1 MKIVPSIIV
10 ALSVVLGGWLA
21 GRGFDSGASRIAESI
36 ENQGRYSFWSSEE
49 GWMRIF
55 DTRTGKVHVP
65 SGGIWSE
72 LPLNGE
78 LQKTDKSSGVTDE

>member
-1 MKIVPSIIV
+1 
-10 ALSVVLGGWLA
+10 
-21 GRGFDSGASRIAESI
+21 
-36 ENQGRYSFWSSEE
+36 
-49 GWMRIF
+49 MRIF

-78 LQKTDKSSGVTDE
+78 LQKTENSSGVTDE